1 VKRQE
6 SKGMNLTKR
15 FYNSLRNKVI
25 SQAESKY
32 FESYKD
38 LNDEQMIEKQR
49 EFEEIR
55 KRFVFKPVIY

>member
-1 VKRQE
+1 
-6 SKGMNLTKR
+6 MNLTKR